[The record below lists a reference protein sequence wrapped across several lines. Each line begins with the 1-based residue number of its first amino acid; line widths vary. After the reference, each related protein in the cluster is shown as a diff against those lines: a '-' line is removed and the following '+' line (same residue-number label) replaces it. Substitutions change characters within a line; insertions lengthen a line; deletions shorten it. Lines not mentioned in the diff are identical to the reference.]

1 MKKLSKLQLEQ
12 TVGVSTASCFVDA
25 FLGHGPASL
34 ILWGACLI
42 SAPATILL
50 TGTMCYVKNQK

>member
-1 MKKLSKLQLEQ
+1 MKKISEIQLEQ
-12 TVGVSTASCFVDA
+12 TVGGGTASCVVDA

-50 TGTMCYVKNQK
+50 TGTMCYVKNH